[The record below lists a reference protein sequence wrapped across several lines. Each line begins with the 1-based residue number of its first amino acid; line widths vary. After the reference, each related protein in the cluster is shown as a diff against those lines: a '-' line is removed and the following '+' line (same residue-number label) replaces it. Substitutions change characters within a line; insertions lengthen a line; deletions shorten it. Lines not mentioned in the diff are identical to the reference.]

1 MANTKITKRK
11 ETTGIFTRRF
21 NCKKC
26 PKTFCSI
33 STLRRHHKELHEP
46 VATMFECKHC
56 VATFTRK
63 SNAITHLKSKHPD
76 KAKEDYNSF
85 IQNPR
90 EMAKAVKKWR
100 PPFEA
105 VQKKEWNGK
114 TPIFRIKAGK
124 SPHEYKKPS
133 TSTLEQ
139 DLYLSDSDTSI
150 PKNIP
155 KYITNDY
162 GYVMDLTQEDHIDLT
177 TSSSDDTICL
187 DELPEELW
195 DRHVF
200 VHSIYNIFS

>member
-46 VATMFECKHC
+46 AATMFECKHC
-56 VATFTRK
+56 DATFTRK

-90 EMAKAVKKWR
+90 EMAKAVKNGDPLKPSR
-100 PPFEA
+100 
-105 VQKKEWNGK
+105 KNGTGK

-124 SPHEYKKPS
+124 SPHEYKK
-133 TSTLEQ
+133 T
-139 DLYLSDSDTSI
+139 I
-150 PKNIP
+150 N
-155 KYITNDY
+155 KYIGTGLIPFRFRHFYSKKHSKIHNKRLRLCHGPY
-162 GYVMDLTQEDHIDLT
+162 SKDHIDLT